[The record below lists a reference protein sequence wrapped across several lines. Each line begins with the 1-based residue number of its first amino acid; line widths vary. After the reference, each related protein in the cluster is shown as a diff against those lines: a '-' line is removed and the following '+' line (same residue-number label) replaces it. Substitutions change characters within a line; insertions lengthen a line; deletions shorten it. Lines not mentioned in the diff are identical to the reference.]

1 MNQVYFMATI
11 QLTKDNFDE
20 TVTNHEIVIVDF
32 WAQWCGPCR
41 SFAPIF
47 ESASENHT
55 DIAFGKVNTEEQ
67 QELAAA
73 FQVRSIPTI
82 MILRDQIVLYSQAG
96 MLGASQLEDLLA
108 KTKEIDMAKVREEI
122 AKEQEKIEKP
132 G

>member
-1 MNQVYFMATI
+1 MATI